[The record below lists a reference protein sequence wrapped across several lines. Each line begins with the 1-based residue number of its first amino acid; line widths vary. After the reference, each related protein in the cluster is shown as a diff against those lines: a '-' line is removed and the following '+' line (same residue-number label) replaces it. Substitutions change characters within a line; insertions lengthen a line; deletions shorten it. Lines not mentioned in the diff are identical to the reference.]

1 MEDWKNRPCEKK
13 DPQGMESFSVS
24 SSAILQ
30 CRYPFPLPLRR
41 EFQREREREREQCLF
56 YSILFCVQ
64 ISYIRW
70 EKEEESGLYVFE
82 LGPVL
87 LFVYSQTNSI
97 SNMYNSFVIVGPAA
111 IFLLLLLF
119 LFFFFFWKA
128 LTIFLSFFIKE
139 EIFL

>member
-30 CRYPFPLPLRR
+30 CRHPFPLPLRR
-41 EFQREREREREQCLF
+41 EFHRERERERAV
-56 YSILFCVQ
+56 SILFCVQ
-64 ISYIRW
+64 MSYIDW
-70 EKEEESGLYVFE
+70 EKEEESGLCVFE

-111 IFLLLLLF
+111 IFLLLF
-119 LFFFFFWKA
+119 LSFFFFFFFKA
-128 LTIFLSFFIKE
+128 R
-139 EIFL
+139 